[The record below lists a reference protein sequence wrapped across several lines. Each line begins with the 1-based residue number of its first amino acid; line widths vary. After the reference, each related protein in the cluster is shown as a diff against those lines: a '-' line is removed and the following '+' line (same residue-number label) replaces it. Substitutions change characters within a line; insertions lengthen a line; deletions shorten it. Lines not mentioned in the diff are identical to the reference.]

1 MSETIKNRM
10 TVLIIGSFFLIFFVW
25 CLLKPTDAI
34 SESERRTLAAMP
46 EWSAADFFDGTF
58 AKDFEDYATDQFP
71 LRDSFR
77 TVKAVTSFYLL
88 GQKDTND
95 IYLADGHISQLEYPM
110 DTDSL
115 DNAAKKFAHIYEK
128 YLSNANVYFSVVP
141 DKNAFL
147 AEEHG
152 YPSMDY
158 DAFVSYLREKTDFMT
173 YIDIFPLLSAEDYYR
188 TDIHWRQ
195 EALTDVAQALAAGM
209 GTELSAQYDTVT
221 SDEPFYGVYYG
232 QAALPLSA
240 DALCYLTNAT
250 LDACTVYDY
259 ETDTQL
265 PVYDTEKASGR
276 DPYELFLSGSKS
288 LLTLTNPNATSGKRL
303 IVFRDSFGS
312 SLVPLLAEGYA
323 EITLI
328 DIRYISSEV
337 LGNYVNF
344 DDCDVLFLY
353 STPVLNNSIT
363 LK

>member
-1 MSETIKNRM
+1 MSDKLKNRV
-10 TVLIIGSFFLIFFVW
+10 TVLVIGSFFLVFFVW
-25 CLLKPTDAI
+25 CLLKPTDAV

-46 EWSAADFFDGTF
+46 EWSFQSFFGGTF
-58 AKDFEDYATDQFP
+58 TADFEDYATDQFP
-71 LRDSFR
+71 LRDTFR
-77 TVKAVTSFYLL
+77 TAKAVTSFYLL
-88 GQKDTND
+88 GQRDTND
-95 IYLADGHISQLEYPM
+95 LYLADGHISQLEYPM

-128 YLSNANVYFSVVP
+128 YLSNAKVYFSVVP
-141 DKNAFL
+141 DKNCFL
-147 AEEHG
+147 AESNG

-158 DAFVSYLREKTDFMT
+158 DEFVSYLTAQADFMT
-173 YIDIFPLLSAEDYYR
+173 YIDIFPLLSADDYYR

-209 GTELSAQYDTVT
+209 GVRLSAQYDTVT

-232 QAALPLSA
+232 RAALPLSA
-240 DALCYLTNAT
+240 DRLSYLTNDL

-259 ETDTQL
+259 ETDTVTS
-265 PVYDTEKASGR
+265 VYDTEKASGR

-288 LLTLTNPNATSGKRL
+288 LLTLTNPDATSDRRL

-323 EITLI
+323 EITLV
-328 DIRYISSEV
+328 DIRYISSEA

-344 DDCDVLFLY
+344 EDCDVLFLY
-353 STPVLNNSIT
+353 STAVLNNSIT
-363 LK
+363 FK